1 MMNGLSFMFEKLAQG
16 IGALANTRMQMQA
29 SASNTVSNVVE
40 NMQTGFD
47 WEKLIPDFEYLK
59 TISYNDVIDIIIVAF
74 VLYHVIRLLRD
85 MSGERL
91 VKGVLVLVLILFLA
105 SSLKLV
111 MISYFLQFA
120 LGYGLLAIA
129 IIFQPELRRLL
140 ERLGKGNMSKLFI
153 GTAAPNAINSAIDA
167 TVASCVDMAKTKTGA
182 LIVFER
188 IEQLGNI
195 IKTGTKMDAEPSM
208 ELIKNVFYPNTPLHD
223 GAMVMRGGR
232 VYAAGCV
239 LPLSGSQTISRDL
252 GTRHRAAIGMSESS
266 DSVIVVVSEETGSI
280 SVAIDGMLKR
290 SLSGDLLHKILTTEL
305 LEGKNDEKKHTSFLG
320 GFRKGDKK

>member
-1 MMNGLSFMFEKLAQG
+1 MNGLSFMFDKLAQG
-16 IGALANTRMQMQA
+16 ISALANTGA
-29 SASNTVSNVVE
+29 IANAPGAVSNIVE
-40 NMQTGFD
+40 NTQIGFD
-47 WEKLIPDFEYLK
+47 WQRIIPNFEYLK
-59 TISYNDVIDIIIVAF
+59 TITYNDVIDILIVAF
-74 VLYHVIRLLRD
+74 VVYQAIRLLRD
-85 MSGERL
+85 TSGERL
-91 VKGVLVLVLILFLA
+91 VKGVLILVLVLFLA
-105 SSLKLV
+105 SSMQLV
-111 MISYFLQFA
+111 MISYFLQRA
-120 LGYGLLAIA
+120 LGYGLLAIVV
-129 IIFQPELRRLL
+129 IFQPELRRLL
-140 ERLGKGNMSKLFI
+140 ERIGKGNMSKLFI
-153 GTAAPNAINSAIDA
+153 GTAAPSAINSAIDA

-195 IKTGTKMDAEPSM
+195 IKTGTKMDAEPSL

-290 SLSGDLLHKILTTEL
+290 HLSGDLLHKILTTEL
-305 LEGKNDEKKHTSFLG
+305 LEEKNDEKKRTSFLSS
-320 GFRKGDKK
+320 FRKGDKK

>member
-1 MMNGLSFMFEKLAQG
+1 MMNGLSFMFDKLAQG
-16 IGALANTRMQMQA
+16 ISALANTGA
-29 SASNTVSNVVE
+29 IANAPGAVSNIVE
-40 NMQTGFD
+40 NTQIGFD
-47 WEKLIPDFEYLK
+47 WQRIIPNFEYLK
-59 TISYNDVIDIIIVAF
+59 TITYNDVIDILIVAF
-74 VLYHVIRLLRD
+74 VVYQAIRLLRD
-85 MSGERL
+85 TSGERL
-91 VKGVLVLVLILFLA
+91 VKGVLILVLVLFLA
-105 SSLKLV
+105 SSMQLV
-111 MISYFLQFA
+111 MISYFLQRA
-120 LGYGLLAIA
+120 LGYGLLAIVV
-129 IIFQPELRRLL
+129 IFQPELRRLL
-140 ERLGKGNMSKLFI
+140 ERIGKGNMSKLFI
-153 GTAAPNAINSAIDA
+153 GTAAPSAINSAIDA

-195 IKTGTKMDAEPSM
+195 IKTGTKMDAEPSL

-290 SLSGDLLHKILTTEL
+290 HLSGDLLHKILTTEL
-305 LEGKNDEKKHTSFLG
+305 LEEKNDEKKRTSFLSS
-320 GFRKGDKK
+320 FRKGDKK